1 MFNVYAMEK
10 ATKTDA
16 IEMIVKDLIAERAGI
31 DVGSIHSDSS
41 FIYDL
46 GIDSLDFIA
55 IVSEFEKIF
64 RIRIGDEEIERIVT
78 VRDLVEY
85 VRKNIQ

>member
-1 MFNVYAMEK
+1 MDNVMKE

-16 IEMIVKDLIAERAGI
+16 IEIIVKDLIAERAGI
-31 DVGSIHSDSS
+31 DAGSIRSDSS

-64 RIRIGDEEIERIVT
+64 RVRIADEEIERIVT